1 MARAPHP
8 QVLIF
13 GGGLGGITN
22 LAGTA
27 TNVLVSTH
35 TPGTEQ
41 GLALGSLGAVGWA
54 PWVAAQYPQA
64 NNVMFG
70 DSYVGVTS
78 PAHWNTLD
86 ENWDLFTAFRPVRVP
101 PNTRFC
107 LSAFGCL
114 NIQNTASRALPVSC
128 R

>member
-1 MARAPHP
+1 MARASHP

-41 GLALGSLGAVGWA
+41 GLALGSLGAVGA
-54 PWVAAQYPQA
+54 LSAICGPTL
-64 NNVMFG
+64 FG
-70 DSYVGVTS
+70 DVY
-78 PAHWNTLD
+78 AHWKVG
-86 ENWDLFTAFRPVRVP
+86 W
-101 PNTRFC
+101 
-107 LSAFGCL
+107 
-114 NIQNTASRALPVSC
+114 
-128 R
+128 